1 MHVVVPVHAPPQ
13 PVNVDPVF
21 GVAVSVTVVPVENTP
36 VHDLVQVLMA
46 EAGEL
51 VTSPPPVTFTVN
63 SGGSF
68 QLAAGV

>member
-1 MHVVVPVHAPPQ
+1 
-13 PVNVDPVF
+13 
-21 GVAVSVTVVPVENTP
+21 VAVSVTVVPVENTP